1 MKLDELWDVVRQ
13 IPKGKVMSYGAVG
26 ELLSARASGR
36 SVGRWM
42 AQSPDGVPWWRVVAK
57 TGQLPI
63 SKRGPGYAS
72 EQEERLRKERVQFL
86 DSCVVD
92 MERHSIDEV

>member
-1 MKLDELWDVVRQ
+1 MKLDELWDVVRR

-42 AQSPDGVPWWRVVAK
+42 AQCPEGVPWWRVVAK

-63 SKRGPGYAS
+63 SKRGPGFAS
-72 EQEERLRKERVQFL
+72 EQEERLRKEKVRFL
-86 DSCVVD
+86 GVGVVD
-92 MERHSIDEV
+92 MQRHSVDDL